1 MTFRRIITLL
11 SVLAAVS
18 LRITAGEVIDL
29 KERRYDVQT
38 GLPSNEVNSFIQDD
52 RGFVWMATTNGLAR
66 FDGYDFSTFR
76 ASYDAPDFF
85 RSNTIMDIAVDGA
98 KIWLVTPKGLE
109 CFNQETRLCTAVE
122 DSLLDA
128 ASLKTVLVAGPG
140 KILAAGFSGVF
151 SYDGETGAVERV
163 KVAGD

>member
-52 RGFVWMATTNGLAR
+52 RGFV
-66 FDGYDFSTFR
+66 
-76 ASYDAPDFF
+76 
-85 RSNTIMDIAVDGA
+85 
-98 KIWLVTPKGLE
+98 
-109 CFNQETRLCTAVE
+109 
-122 DSLLDA
+122 
-128 ASLKTVLVAGPG
+128 
-140 KILAAGFSGVF
+140 
-151 SYDGETGAVERV
+151 
-163 KVAGD
+163 